1 VNRPGCCC
9 QQLLVP
15 YVQLWP
21 TTNTDVTLL
30 QLKTY
35 SALLVQSLQHYITLH
50 GESKPVTG
58 QGSDPPPFTGADFLL
73 LCCLQV
79 RLLCIT
85 G

>member
-1 VNRPGCCC
+1 LC
-9 QQLLVP
+9 QLVSRQ
-15 YVQLWP
+15 VENH
-21 TTNTDVTLL
+21 TVHTLEES
-30 QLKTY
+30 Q
-35 SALLVQSLQHYITLH
+35 H

-58 QGSDPPPFTGADFLL
+58 QGSDPPPFTGADLLL